1 MSFIFLCFSHFSQH
15 NIIMYARKGTFDGR
29 GMVGRDIKTAK
40 TAIICPSK
48 PKIRYFFSKK
58 MKKTL
63 EKFGW
68 Y

>member
-1 MSFIFLCFSHFSQH
+1 
-15 NIIMYARKGTFDGR
+15 MYARKGTFNGR

>member
-1 MSFIFLCFSHFSQH
+1 
-15 NIIMYARKGTFDGR
+15 MYARKGTFDGR

-40 TAIICPSK
+40 TGIFYPSK
-48 PKIRYFFSKK
+48 PKKDIFFSKK

>member
-1 MSFIFLCFSHFSQH
+1 
-15 NIIMYARKGTFDGR
+15 MYARKGTFDGR

-40 TAIICPSK
+40 TAIFGPPK
-48 PKIRYFFSKK
+48 PKKDIFFSKK